1 MLSVD
6 QSVNG
11 NAAILNPM
19 EQETAYDLQSHPPPH
34 EPQVPDAAVFDQQAY
49 QLPAQED
56 ATVPGDQY
64 TYDQQQYNQVDGVYY
79 QEQAQYQYSTTEPV
93 SYEQMGASEVQSSQQ
108 EQEAQFDTGVPLH
121 QQQQQQT
128 MSPKSSTEL
137 QEIQGEQ
144 VVPNLYQGSNPPAT
158 AKPDDAYPSREPM
171 LQQRSS
177 MEQGGRVSMERT
189 STVYSAGS
197 MLNRLASP
205 QLEQFLPCPDP
216 NCDGENKAKA
226 KFCCECG
233 RPLTSISR
241 ATTPAAGSVTSSVA
255 PPPPVNEHVPSSSA
269 SSYDPSS
276 AATMYGPPSATTTLQ
291 QQPPDMYY
299 PEQQQQ
305 PYGTEQQPATLMV
318 GETSTE
324 YYQNEAI
331 PVAAAAAA
339 ATDMYAQQQQ
349 LPPDPLNRAR
359 GCPLVSFGFGGKL
372 CVMFPQT
379 VQRFT
384 TGYDAGAPITKTMP
398 SAIQVRQ
405 LKDVLGDQDPMMRS
419 LSDFVGPVLMD
430 SKSSTKNKKKDALA
444 YMDKRIADL
453 TASLPSPDHPLEYN
467 QAECRVLLWRLVRTL
482 LEQEGTFGDG

>member
-1 MLSVD
+1 MLSIE

-34 EPQVPDAAVFDQQAY
+34 EAHVPDAAVFDQQAY
-49 QLPAQED
+49 QPSTQED
-56 ATVPGDQY
+56 ATVPVEQY

-79 QEQAQYQYSTTEPV
+79 QEQAQYQYPTTEPAT
-93 SYEQMGASEVQSSQQ
+93 YEQMGASEVQSSQQ

-144 VVPNLYQGSNPPAT
+144 VVPNLYQGAT

-216 NCDGENKAKA
+216 NCEGENKAKA

-255 PPPPVNEHVPSSSA
+255 AAHPPPLNEHVPPSSSA

-276 AATMYGPPSATTTLQ
+276 AAAMYGPPGTTTLQ
-291 QQPPDMYY
+291 QQQQQQQPPSDMYY
-299 PEQQQQ
+299 PEQQ
-305 PYGTEQQPATLMV
+305 PYGAEQPATLMV

-331 PVAAAAAA
+331 PAA
-339 ATDMYAQQQQ
+339 ATDMYAQQQQQQ

-405 LKDVLGDQDPMMRS
+405 LKDVLGDQDPMLRS

-453 TASLPSPDHPLEYN
+453 TALLPSPDQPLEYN

-482 LEQEGTFGDG
+482 LEQEGTFNDG

>member
-1 MLSVD
+1 MLLVE
-6 QSVNG
+6 QPVNG

-34 EPQVPDAAVFDQQAY
+34 EAHVPDAAVLDQQAY
-49 QLPAQED
+49 QPPTQQD
-56 ATVPGDQY
+56 ATASTEQY

-79 QEQAQYQYSTTEPV
+79 QEQAQYQYSTTDQV
-93 SYEQMGASEVQSSQQ
+93 NYEQMGASEVQSSQQ
-108 EQEAQFDTGVPLH
+108 EQEALFDTGVPL
-121 QQQQQQT
+121 QQQQQT

-144 VVPNLYQGSNPPAT
+144 VVPTLYQASNPPPT
-158 AKPDDAYPSREPM
+158 TVKPDDAYPSREPM

-177 MEQGGRVSMERT
+177 MEQQSGRVSMERT

-205 QLEQFLPCPDP
+205 QLEQLVPCPDP

-241 ATTPAAGSVTSSVA
+241 ATTPAAASVTSSAPA
-255 PPPPVNEHVPSSSA
+255 PPIEHVPSSA
-269 SSYDPSS
+269 SSYDPSAS
-276 AATMYGPPSATTTLQ
+276 TAMYGPPATLQ
-291 QQPPDMYY
+291 QQQQQPSDMYY
-299 PEQQQQ
+299 PEQQEA
-305 PYGTEQQPATLMV
+305 YSTEQPATLMV

-324 YYQNEAI
+324 YYQDETIA
-331 PVAAAAAA
+331 PPAPAT
-339 ATDMYAQQQQ
+339 TDMYAQQQQ
-349 LPPDPLNRAR
+349 LPPDPLDRAR

-384 TGYDAGAPITKTMP
+384 TGYESGAPITKTMP
-398 SAIQVRQ
+398 SVIQVRK

-453 TASLPSPDHPLEYN
+453 TSSLPSPDHPLEYN

-482 LEQEGTFGDG
+482 LEQDGTFGDG